1 MKSFSFFVFAV
12 GLLGVSSCVRNSAGS
27 SVSEGGDTV
36 TVRSDLLT
44 LVDHDGYSVVT
55 VRDPWDSTRV
65 MATYLLVD
73 RDVDEENLPQAGNAV
88 VLRVPLEKSLVYSGV
103 HGGAVEF
110 LGEAERIAAVAD
122 GSYFTNPVLRKMI
135 DGGRIADVGNSMSP
149 SVERIVEIEPDAILT
164 SPYQNSGHGAIESL
178 AIPIVEMAD
187 YMESTPLGRAEWIKF
202 IGRLYGER
210 AKSDSIFAAVVGEY
224 GRLRAVGRKAA
235 EHPVVLVEQPLSG
248 VWALPA
254 GESYMA
260 RMIADAGGV
269 YPWADTGGSGSIEL
283 DPAAVLARAENA
295 DVWFIRSYG
304 PLTLG
309 GLVSQNP
316 LNGRFRPVESGSVYV
331 CDTSVCPLY
340 DEFPFRPHLL
350 LADYVAILHPSLGM
364 DSVRYYRRAVR

>member
-1 MKSFSFFVFAV
+1 M
-12 GLLGVSSCVRNSAGS
+12 LLGLACLSGASCVRNSAGS
-27 SVSEGGDTV
+27 SVGEGGDTV

-44 LVDHDGYSVVT
+44 LVDHDGYSVAT

-103 HGGAVEF
+103 HGGAVEL

-235 EHPVVLVEQPLSG
+235 EHPVVLVEQPVNG
-248 VWALPA
+248 VWALP
-254 GESYMA
+254 GGGSYMA

-269 YPWADTGGSGSIEL
+269 YPWAQVGGKGSIEQ
-283 DPAAVLARAENA
+283 DPAAVLDKAENA
-295 DVWFIRSYG
+295 DFWFIRTYG
-304 PLTLG
+304 ALTLD
-309 GLVSQNP
+309 GLKSNNP
-316 LNGRFRPVESGSVYV
+316 LNGRFRAAESGGVYV
-331 CDTSVCPLY
+331 CDTSVSPLY
-340 DEFPFRPHLL
+340 DEFPFMPHLL